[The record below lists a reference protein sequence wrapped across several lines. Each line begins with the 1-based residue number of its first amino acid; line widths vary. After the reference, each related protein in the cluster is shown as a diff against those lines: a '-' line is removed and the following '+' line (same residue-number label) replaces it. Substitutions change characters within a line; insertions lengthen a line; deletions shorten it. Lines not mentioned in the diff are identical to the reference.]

1 MGEPSGQRETIMTA
15 WEEPKEL
22 DTDNE
27 AVISLYDGIRKIL
40 DKQSSPKQ
48 KQETK
53 IPRAARHIL
62 QCGRILKVDIERK
75 LVVVTIMK
83 SDGELHELRIQAND
97 HCITGST
104 LRSTVWKRRT
114 TLLSYLG
121 LPV

>member
-1 MGEPSGQRETIMTA
+1 VGNPSGRGGAKVTA

-40 DKQSSPKQ
+40 DKKSSPKQ

-62 QCGRILKVDIERK
+62 QCGRILKVDVERK
-75 LVVVTIMK
+75 LVVVTVMK
-83 SDGELHELRIQAND
+83 TDGELHELRIQAND
-97 HCITGST
+97 D
-104 LRSTVWKRRT
+104 
-114 TLLSYLG
+114 
-121 LPV
+121 